1 MDESTT
7 VWLVRHGLP
16 DGSSGLCYGRHD
28 IPLSLEGMNRAG
40 QIARQLRGEPIS
52 HIYSSSLRRAV
63 DTARILAEPHG
74 LIVQTM
80 EELREIDFGESL
92 GALLRTE
99 NRRNLRRRKIDSQLF
114 AARIA

>member
-80 EELREIDFGESL
+80 EELREIDFGDLDGLTYDEIQRQRPDVFQSCVE
-92 GALLRTE
+92 RP
-99 NRRNLRRRKIDSQLF
+99 
-114 AARIA
+114 